1 MRFSLKD
8 SVGTWYFDAMADDY
22 DGRLTNVREA
32 SVRLQRNAKV
42 LLDARTEPIDRGS
55 SLLGRCHVSKL
66 TTKLVYADLLD
77 GLARVD
83 LPATVGCRPRPP
95 RVSWGR

>member
-8 SVGTWYFDAMADDY
+8 TVGTWYFDAMADDF
-22 DGRLTNVREA
+22 DGRVTSVREA
-32 SVRLQRNAKV
+32 SLRLRRRATV

-66 TTKLVYADLLD
+66 TTKLVYADLLEALR
-77 GLARVD
+77 GWTIQRRS
-83 LPATVGCRPRPP
+83 G
-95 RVSWGR
+95 G